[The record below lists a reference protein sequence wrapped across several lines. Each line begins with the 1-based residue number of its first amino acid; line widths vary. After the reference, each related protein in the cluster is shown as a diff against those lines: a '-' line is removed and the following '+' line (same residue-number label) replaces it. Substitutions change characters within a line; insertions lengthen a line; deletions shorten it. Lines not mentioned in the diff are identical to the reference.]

1 MASAARFAAL
11 IGRRSMCLRP
21 KSILKSLGP
30 NHKPSPALSS
40 STSQFPFAASRFAPV
55 LGTML
60 PLHSTIAAAR
70 LKSNIAINTTCWSLL
85 SREVKFDL

>member
-1 MASAARFAAL
+1 MAWAARFAAL

-21 KSILKSLGP
+21 KSILKSLG
-30 NHKPSPALSS
+30 HKPSPALSS
-40 STSQFPFAASRFAPV
+40 STSQFPFAASRFAPL